1 MNTLGVKTL
10 DYGAIFYQDYYDD
23 YETEGISDSFFGR
36 LSMTAQFVLNEESSC
51 DIYFEA
57 S

>member
-23 YETEGISDSFFGR
+23 YETAGISDSFFGR
-36 LSMTAQFVLNEESSC
+36 LSMTAQFVFSEDSSY
-51 DIYFEA
+51 DVYFEA
-57 S
+57 T